1 MTEAISMRTRDLYMG
16 GISAEDLEEEKRLLL
31 RKLDQW
37 KQQVEAGQIIS
48 ILMVGVG
55 PDFACRTYIG
65 ADGNLPNIVQ
75 LGAVHYLVN
84 DVETRICLRRDGSS

>member
-16 GISAEDLEEEKRLLL
+16 GVSPDDLEEEKRLLL
-31 RKLDQW
+31 QKLDQW

-48 ILMVGVG
+48 ILMVGIG
-55 PDFACRTYIG
+55 PDFACRTYCG

-75 LGAVHYLVN
+75 LGAVHYLVA
-84 DVETRICLRRDGSS
+84 DVETRIYIRRDGAS